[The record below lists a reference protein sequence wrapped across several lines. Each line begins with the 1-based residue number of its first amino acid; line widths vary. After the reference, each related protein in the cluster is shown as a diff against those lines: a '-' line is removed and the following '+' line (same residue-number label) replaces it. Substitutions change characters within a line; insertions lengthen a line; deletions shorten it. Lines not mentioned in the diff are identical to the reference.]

1 MLTQV
6 RATHGI
12 RIAATLGTLI
22 LTLGL
27 TGSTTQPLK
36 NSQKAFFADASWV
49 AFVRPGL
56 VVKITSA
63 EIAQDGTISTV
74 FSLTDPNGAPLDRLG
89 VSTPGTVSLNF
100 IAANIPQGQEQYV
113 DYITRD
119 ATGAVSGTV
128 KQAAAESSGVF
139 TPVGDGYRYTFS
151 TRAPSGFDHAAT
163 HTIGIYASRDLS
175 EFDLGT
181 DYASTTFNFVPNNA
195 HVTVVRDIIRTQSC
209 NACHDQLSAHGG
221 SRRGIDMCVLCHTPQ
236 TSDPDTG
243 NTLDLT
249 VLVHKIHMGSQLP
262 SVQAGKPYQII
273 GREGSVNDWSTV
285 VHPSDPR
292 RCEVCHQQNTGA
304 TQATAY
310 LTRPT
315 RVACGACHDDV
326 NFATGANHA
335 GGPQISDNQCATC
348 HIPQGELEFDAS
360 IKGAHVVPEDS
371 TSLSGLIFEIQQLQ
385 NGSAG
390 QKPTITF
397 TLKDNKGAVVPLS
410 ELDNVS
416 FVMAGP
422 AADYGYTS
430 FGPDVTTPGYV
441 TESATTAAQCGGD
454 GVCTY
459 SFIHAV
465 PAGAHGTFAIGIE
478 GRRTETLLP
487 GTTTQTDVQYGGDNK
502 VKYFSVDGSP
512 VAPRREIV
520 QVANCN
526 QCHFKLT
533 FHGDNRNDVE
543 MCVLCHNPSNT
554 DAAQRPEASEPAE
567 RTKPPQGINFN
578 LLIHRIHTGENL
590 KEAGK
595 TYTVIGRNGSVH
607 DYTEVRYPAMSAKGA
622 PGDTR
627 NCSTCHVSDSQS
639 DSKGIN
645 DVLDPQGYINPVK
658 PNSSACIG
666 CHVTAAASSHA
677 LANTTTIGESCVVC
691 HSAGAAFSVDKSHA
705 QY

>member
-1 MLTQV
+1 MG
-6 RATHGI
+6 THGI
-12 RIAATLGTLI
+12 RIGIRATLGALV
-22 LTLGL
+22 LTLAL
-27 TGSTTQPLK
+27 TGDTTGPFRK
-36 NSQKAFFADASWV
+36 NQKAFFGDTNLV

-74 FSLTDPNGAPLDRLG
+74 FSLTDPKGLPLDRLG
-89 VSTPGTVSLNF
+89 VSTPGAVSLNF
-100 IAANIPQGQEQYV
+100 VAAYIPQGKEQYV
-113 DYITRD
+113 DYIFKN

-128 KQAAAESSGVF
+128 TQASSESNGVF

-151 TRAPSGFDHAAT
+151 TNAPSGFDQTAT
-163 HTIGIYASRDLS
+163 HTIGIYASRDLT

-181 DYASTTFNFVPNNA
+181 DYTSATFNFVPNNA
-195 HVTVVRDIIRTQSC
+195 PVNVVRDIIRTQSC
-209 NACHDQLSAHGG
+209 NGCHDQLSAHGG
-221 SRRGIDMCVLCHTPQ
+221 SRRGIEMCVLCHTPQ
-236 TSDPDTG
+236 STDPDSG

-249 VLVHKIHMGSQLP
+249 VMAHKIHMGSQLP
-262 SVQAGKPYQII
+262 SVKAGNPYRIFGFQ
-273 GREGSVNDWSTV
+273 GSVNDWSTV
-285 VHPSDPR
+285 VDPSDPR
-292 RCEVCHQQNTGA
+292 RCEICHQQNSGA

-310 LTRPT
+310 LTQPT

-326 NFATGANHA
+326 NFLTGANHP
-335 GGPQISDNQCATC
+335 GGPQLSDNQCATC

-360 IKGAHVVPEDS
+360 VKGAHVVPEDS
-371 TSLSGLIFEIQQLQ
+371 TSLSGLIFEIKTLES
-385 NGSAG
+385 GLAG
-390 QKPTITF
+390 QKPRVTF
-397 TLKDNKGAVVPLS
+397 TVKDNKGATVPLS
-410 ELDNVS
+410 KLDNVS

-422 AADYGYTS
+422 AADYCYTS
-430 FGPDVTTPGYV
+430 FEPDVTTPGYV
-441 TESATTAAQCGGD
+441 SESATTVAQCGSD

-459 SFIHAV
+459 TFNHAV
-465 PAGAHGTFAIGIE
+465 PASAHGTFAIGME

-487 GTTTQTDVQYGGDNK
+487 GTTTQMDVQYGADNK
-502 VKYFSVDGSP
+502 VTYFSVDGTP
-512 VAPRREIV
+512 VALRREIA
-520 QVANCN
+520 QVAKCN
-526 QCHFKLT
+526 QCHYNLT

-554 DAAQRPEASEPAE
+554 DAAQRPAASDPAE

-590 KEAGK
+590 KDAGK
-595 TYTVIGRNGSVH
+595 SYTVIGRNGSVH
-607 DYTEVRYPAMSAKGA
+607 DFTEVRYPAMSAKGA

-627 NCSTCHVSDSQS
+627 NCALCHVNETQS

-645 DVLDPQGYINPVK
+645 DVLDPQGFINPVK

-666 CHVTAAASSHA
+666 CHVTAAVSSHA

-691 HSAGAAFSVDKSHA
+691 HSADAAFSVDQSHA